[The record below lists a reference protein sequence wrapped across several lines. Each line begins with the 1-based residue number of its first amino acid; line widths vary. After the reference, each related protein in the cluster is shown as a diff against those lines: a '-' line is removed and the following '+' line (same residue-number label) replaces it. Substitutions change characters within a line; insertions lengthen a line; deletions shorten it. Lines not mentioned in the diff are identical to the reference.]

1 MNRRSFLLAK
11 KSDTPHRRVT
21 SAGLE
26 PYAGAWGRAEA
37 AHLARRAMFGATK
50 SDITTLAGKTM
61 VQAVDSLLTAAA
73 KPADPIAYIKSSAV
87 AQGDSWV
94 SAAYD
99 ANVEGQRLAMLQAWW
114 IGEMLFQTVEKKPSI
129 TEKMILFWHNHFA
142 TQANSVKDARYMFTQ
157 LDLFREYALGNFK
170 DLVRQVTLDPA
181 MLRFLNGATNT
192 KSHPNENYGR
202 ELQELFTIGKGAE
215 VATGDYT
222 NYTEA
227 DIKQAARV
235 LTGWSD
241 VQANISAKFTS
252 GNHDGGDKTF
262 SARYGNTV
270 IKGGTTEAAARRELD
285 ELMNMIFSQDATT
298 KYLVRKIYRWFVD
311 YIIDDETEKNV
322 ITPLAQIFK
331 SNNFEIKPVLD
342 TLLKSAHFYDAT
354 KRGCMIKNPADFMLG
369 TFRVFITP
377 MLFPGETEYQ
387 GRYFGWR
394 TVRRTM
400 ATLQMDLL
408 NPPNVAGWNAY
419 WQTPAF
425 HELWINSDTLQK
437 RVLFTNQ
444 LAMDGGYQLD
454 ENYGKTY
461 IDVIELAKQ
470 TSNPGDINVI
480 INEWCELAYPL
491 PMPDEAKAQFKQVV
505 LNGLPDYE
513 WTAEWNDYMAD
524 STNETKEKAVTDKL
538 RALAKYMLAMAEY
551 QLS

>member
-1 MNRRSFLLAK
+1 
-11 KSDTPHRRVT
+11 
-21 SAGLE
+21 
-26 PYAGAWGRAEA
+26 
-37 AHLARRAMFGATK
+37 
-50 SDITTLAGKTM
+50 
-61 VQAVDSLLTAAA
+61 
-73 KPADPIAYIKSSAV
+73 
-87 AQGDSWV
+87 
-94 SAAYD
+94 
-99 ANVEGQRLAMLQAWW
+99 
-114 IGEMLFQTVEKKPSI
+114 
-129 TEKMILFWHNHFA
+129 
-142 TQANSVKDARYMFTQ
+142 
-157 LDLFREYALGNFK
+157 
-170 DLVRQVTLDPA
+170 
-181 MLRFLNGATNT
+181 
-192 KSHPNENYGR
+192 
-202 ELQELFTIGKGAE
+202 
-215 VATGDYT
+215 
-222 NYTEA
+222 
-227 DIKQAARV
+227 
-235 LTGWSD
+235 
-241 VQANISAKFTS
+241 
-252 GNHDGGDKTF
+252 
-262 SARYGNTV
+262 
-270 IKGGTTEAAARRELD
+270 
-285 ELMNMIFSQDATT
+285 MIFSQDATT